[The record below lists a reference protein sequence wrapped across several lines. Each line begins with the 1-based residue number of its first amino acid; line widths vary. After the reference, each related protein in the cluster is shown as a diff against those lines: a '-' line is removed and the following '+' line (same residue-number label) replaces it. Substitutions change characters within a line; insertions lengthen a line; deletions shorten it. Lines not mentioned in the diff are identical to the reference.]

1 MVVAALEM
9 VGGGDGGRAPFALL
23 YDMNR
28 LLGVLPPALFWRLCD
43 ELESEGR
50 RCGCKAEMGEQ
61 SQHHNGLSF
70 YNPQADIFT
79 QDFFSFLTACVYLR
93 DAHHIVDS
101 V

>member
-1 MVVAALEM
+1 MVVAALET

-28 LLGVLPPALFWRLCD
+28 LLGVLLPALFWRLCD
-43 ELESEGR
+43 EPESEGR
-50 RCGCKAEMGEQ
+50 RCGCKAEMGEL
-61 SQHHNGLSF
+61 SRHHNGLSL
-70 YNPQADIFT
+70 YNPQTDVFT

-93 DAHHIVDS
+93 GARRIVDS